1 MKTQLKV
8 LTMYNK
14 IMNLF
19 RDGLS
24 KSAISRQTGYDR
36 KTVRKYLSMT
46 EDELEGT
53 LERIKHRTHKLAPYE
68 EFVRQRI
75 EKYQYC
81 TSAQVEDWLKELYPD
96 LPLVT
101 PRTVFAFV
109 KWVRLKHDFPRPKTL
124 PRQCEP
130 VEELP
135 YGEQAQV
142 DFGQQNQYDV
152 DGNRVR
158 VYFMIMVLSRSR
170 QKHIWFTDQSVTTR
184 FVIEAHEKAF
194 AFFGGITKIVVYD
207 QDCTILKDENYGSLI
222 YTDEFARYLQQRGF
236 SVFMCHK
243 ADPQTKGK
251 VESGVKFVKGNFLN
265 GRPFVNLSIL
275 NEEGLSWLNRTGNAK
290 VHETTCLVP
299 ESEWQIEKEYLSE
312 FRALPLAPDP
322 GKPYGVRP
330 DNVVRF
336 QSNRYTLPTGSY
348 LGPNTQVRLRIE
360 GPNLLVHTMDGRLL
374 ATHELSHEK
383 GKLVANNNHRRDT
396 SAKLDALQADLHTRF
411 TNTEK
416 SGIYLNEIRKRF
428 PRYARDQFAQMEK
441 TITDQP
447 VDLISSAMEYS
458 MDHHLFS
465 CGEFKNVLMYLL
477 KKQKNKVPSPLK
489 DFHPQTPVGDLERM
503 ISTEAHTSNINHY
516 QQIMS

>member
-1 MKTQLKV
+1 
-8 LTMYNK
+8 MYNK
-14 IMNLF
+14 IRNLF

-24 KSAISRQTGYDR
+24 QSAISRQTGFDR

-53 LERIKHRTHKLAPYE
+53 LEQIKHRTHKLAPYE

-75 EKYQYC
+75 AKYQC
-81 TSAQVEDWLKELYPD
+81 CSSAQVEDWLKEIYPD

-101 PRTVFAFV
+101 PRTVFTFV
-109 KWVRLKHDFPRPKTL
+109 KWVRLKHDLPRPKAM

-142 DFGQQNQYDV
+142 DFGQQNQYDGE
-152 DGNRVR
+152 GNRVR

-170 QKHIWFTDQSVTTR
+170 RKHIWFTDQPVTTR

-194 AFFGGITKIVVYD
+194 AFFEGITKIVVYD
-207 QDCTILKDENYGSLI
+207 QDCTILKDENYGSLV
-222 YTDEFARYLQQRGF
+222 YTDEFARYLQQRSF

-265 GRPFVNLSIL
+265 GRTFVNLSLL
-275 NEEGLSWLNRTGNAK
+275 NEEGQSWLNRTGNAK
-290 VHETTCLVP
+290 VHETTFLVP
-299 ESEWQIEKEYLSE
+299 ESEWQIEKEYLNP
-312 FRALPLAPDP
+312 FLALPLTPDA

-336 QSNRYTLPTGSY
+336 RSNRYTLPTGSY

-360 GPNLLVHTMDGRLL
+360 GTNLLVHTMDGLLL

-383 GKLVANNNHRRDT
+383 GKLVINNNHRRDT
-396 SAKLDALQADLHTRF
+396 SAKIDILQADLHARF
-411 TNTEK
+411 TNAEK
-416 SGIYLNEIRKRF
+416 AEIFLDKIRKRF
-428 PRYARDQFAQMEK
+428 PRYARDQFAHMEK
-441 TITDQP
+441 TIADQP
-447 VDLISSAMEYS
+447 ADLISSAMEYS
-458 MDHHLFS
+458 LDHHMFS
-465 CGEFKNVLMYLL
+465 CGEFKSVFLNLQN
-477 KKQKNKVPSPLK
+477 KQKDKGPSPLK
-489 DFHPQTPVGDLERM
+489 DFRPLVPIGDLERL

-516 QQIMS
+516 QQIMG

>member
-1 MKTQLKV
+1 
-8 LTMYNK
+8 MYNK

-265 GRPFVNLSIL
+265 GRTFINLSIL
-275 NEEGLSWLNRTGNAK
+275 NEEEQSWLNRTGNAK
-290 VHETTCLVP
+290 VHETTFLVP
-299 ESEWQIEKEYLSE
+299 ELDRLPDTLWRSAFRMVLFEKE
-312 FRALPLAPDP
+312 
-322 GKPYGVRP
+322 
-330 DNVVRF
+330 
-336 QSNRYTLPTGSY
+336 
-348 LGPNTQVRLRIE
+348 
-360 GPNLLVHTMDGRLL
+360 
-374 ATHELSHEK
+374 
-383 GKLVANNNHRRDT
+383 
-396 SAKLDALQADLHTRF
+396 
-411 TNTEK
+411 
-416 SGIYLNEIRKRF
+416 
-428 PRYARDQFAQMEK
+428 
-441 TITDQP
+441 
-447 VDLISSAMEYS
+447 
-458 MDHHLFS
+458 
-465 CGEFKNVLMYLL
+465 
-477 KKQKNKVPSPLK
+477 KNKGWLCLK
-489 DFHPQTPVGDLERM
+489 
-503 ISTEAHTSNINHY
+503 I
-516 QQIMS
+516 